1 LRYQAAG
8 ASAPEL
14 RHVLIARRLA
24 TSAVMVI
31 VALLVGAV
39 SAVGVLAP
47 AWLPWIVGAGV
58 GAATIALV
66 LAGIHAGGHGW
77 FVPLP
82 AAALGAG
89 WALVASAGQW
99 DSAPAWALAALCLLC
114 AVVGTVLV
122 VPAIAYRHAPPVAAA
137 TRALVGAEGVTV
149 TDLAAS
155 GADLIPT
162 GIAKVNN
169 ETWTAQSLSG
179 PLPAGTPVHVARVDG
194 LHLLVWSEL
203 GTVPASP
210 HDLGG
215 SGDAEPRNNSHNY
228 NAQKEEGA

>member
-1 LRYQAAG
+1 
-8 ASAPEL
+8 
-14 RHVLIARRLA
+14 
-24 TSAVMVI
+24 MVI
-31 VALLVGAV
+31 AALLVGTV

-47 AWLPWIVGAGV
+47 GWLPWIVGAGV
-58 GAATIALV
+58 GAATVTLV

-77 FVPLP
+77 FVPIP
-82 AAALGAG
+82 AAALGAV
-89 WALVASAGQW
+89 WALVASAGHW
-99 DSAPAWALAALCLLC
+99 DSAPAWSLAALCLLC

-122 VPAIAYRHAPPVAAA
+122 VPAIAYRHAPPMTTG
-137 TRALVGAEGVTV
+137 TRGLVGAEGTAVTDFV
-149 TDLAAS
+149 PSGTDLA
-155 GADLIPT
+155 PT

-210 HDLGG
+210 HDLGAAG
-215 SGDAEPRNNSHNY
+215 NAEPRNSSRSY